1 MGASSHSSSNP
12 SSDPSHR
19 HASRH
24 DSSGHDSSDRHA
36 SSYCLNPTCCQPQNP
51 PQAQFCQTCGQTLQL
66 QSRYRALRPLG
77 QGGFGRTFLAIDEQ
91 RPSQPRCV
99 IKQAIGSSD
108 PTEQQER
115 LRLFHAEAE
124 RLDQLGNHPQ
134 IPTLLATFAQDQ
146 HYFLVQE
153 WIDGDTLGE
162 ERRQLD
168 PWSAA
173 HVQQMLSEVLEILT
187 FVHSHQVI
195 HRDIKPSNILRRQGD
210 RRLVLID
217 FGAAKAT
224 APTDWAKTG
233 TIIGSPEYV
242 APEQM
247 RGQAFPASDLYSLG
261 MTAIALWSGR
271 SPFDL
276 YDPFNHVWH
285 WREWVPDVQQD
296 GGNLAEVLDRAIQSA
311 IHDRYPSAAAMR
323 EAILTVATPART
335 RRDRTGQP
343 HTGKPP
349 TAPNRTSQN
358 RTGQPRARDP
368 VPARQQRP
376 PAHSPPRR
384 WSDLPTITSVQLRR
398 GRPDRSP
405 PPRQLA
411 PDSPPTT
418 AQQHKPTCPNFP
430 AQQPNPAH
438 SCRWLYAR
446 IPNTLS
452 PMLIPTPIWEQL
464 VQLVPTLERRLD
476 GRSLERALAAGQWA
490 IADEETARLLGR
502 SAGEQR
508 HVIPTD
514 RLQAVR
520 CEDLGAIDA
529 LWRVYSEQRFGWTVQ
544 AQILCSEA
552 IDHDYG
558 QFCHAVGWPLH
569 RPSNGVDRLLLNAGS
584 NPHAAPLGHLPS
596 RRWVAGIQWWRH
608 AEAMTIRLATCR

>member
-1 MGASSHSSSNP
+1 MGALS
-12 SSDPSHR
+12 
-19 HASRH
+19 HAS
-24 DSSGHDSSDRHA
+24 GQ
-36 SSYCLNPTCCQPQNP
+36 SSYCLNPTCCHPQNP
-51 PQAQFCQTCGQTLQL
+51 LQSQFCQTCGHPLQL

-77 QGGFGRTFLAIDEQ
+77 QGGFGRTFLAVDEQ

-162 ERRQLD
+162 ERRQLGT
-168 PWSAA
+168 WSAT
-173 HVQQMLSEVLEILT
+173 HVQQLLIEVLEILI
-187 FVHSHQVI
+187 FVHAQQVI
-195 HRDIKPSNILRRQGD
+195 HRDIKPSNILRRRHD

-224 APTDWAKTG
+224 ALTDWRKTG

-276 YDPFNHVWH
+276 YDPLSHAWH
-285 WREWVPDVQQD
+285 WRDWVPNKQLHEDA
-296 GGNLAEVLDRAIQSA
+296 LAQILDRAIQTA
-311 IHDRYPSAAAMR
+311 VNDRYSSAQAMR
-323 EAILTVATPART
+323 EAIAALPTQDRAHANRQRASHPRTSPPSPAR
-335 RRDRTGQP
+335 
-343 HTGKPP
+343 H
-349 TAPNRTSQN
+349 N
-358 RTGQPRARDP
+358 
-368 VPARQQRP
+368 
-376 PAHSPPRR
+376 PRR
-384 WSDLPTITSVQLRR
+384 WGDLPTITSVQLRR
-398 GRPDRSP
+398 GQPNRATPSRPSP
-405 PPRQLA
+405 PAKSPRHAQPISA
-411 PDSPPTT
+411 QPISAQPPSPTS
-418 AQQHKPTCPNFP
+418 PNFP
-430 AQQPNPAH
+430 AQRPNPVH
-438 SCRWLYAR
+438 GCRWIYAR
-446 IPNTLS
+446 LPS
-452 PMLIPTPIWEQL
+452 SLIPTPIWEEL
-464 VQLVPTLERRLD
+464 VQIDPTLVRRWD

-490 IADEETARLLGR
+490 IADEETACLLCR

-508 HVIPTD
+508 QVLPAD

-529 LWRVYSEQRFGWTVQ
+529 LWRVYSNQRFGWTVQ

-552 IDHDYG
+552 IGHDYG
-558 QFCHAVGWPLH
+558 QFCHAVGWSLH
-569 RPSNGVDRLLLNAGS
+569 RPGNGVDRLLLKTGS
-584 NPHAAPLGHLPS
+584 NPQSAPLGHLPS
-596 RRWVAGIQWWRH
+596 RRWVSGIQWWRH
-608 AEAMTIRLATCR
+608 AEAMTIRLAACR